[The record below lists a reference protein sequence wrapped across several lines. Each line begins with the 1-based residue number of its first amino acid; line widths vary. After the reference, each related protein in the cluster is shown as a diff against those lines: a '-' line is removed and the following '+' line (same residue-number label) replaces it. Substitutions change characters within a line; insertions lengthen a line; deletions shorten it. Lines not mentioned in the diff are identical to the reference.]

1 VFERDRIRH
10 AKSYPFAIPDRSY
23 VYVDGDIRPWDRS
36 FDPAGRVPVIAVG
49 SNQSPDQ
56 LRRKF
61 DRLSGVTIPAERGR
75 LHDFDVVYAAHISSY
90 GSVPATLQASP
101 GTSVA
106 LFVLWLDEAA
116 LARMH
121 ATEGNYT
128 YDRLTGL
135 RLDLES
141 GRTLDSAFVYS
152 AKIGCLNVDG
162 ACASLAAIPAR
173 ERINAAFRQADM
185 LARVRDWLE
194 PGVPL
199 DAFVG
204 AHIADAELRRT
215 RIAEIGHD
223 ALPLAYA
230 REIVDRLEGI

>member
-1 VFERDRIRH
+1 MHDQIRVRH
-10 AKSYPFAIPDRSY
+10 AKAYPFHIPERSY
-23 VYVDGDIRPWDRS
+23 VYADGDVRSWDAS
-36 FDPAGRVPVIAVG
+36 IDLAGRVPMIAVG

-61 DRLSGVTIPAERGR
+61 NGQGGIVIPAQRGR
-75 LHDFDVVYAAHISSY
+75 LHDFDVVFAAHISSY

-135 RLDLES
+135 RLDLE
-141 GRTLDSAFVYS
+141 GGTTLTEAFVYS

-199 DAFVG
+199 DIFVG
-204 AHIADAELRRT
+204 AHIADAELRRS
-215 RIAEIGHD
+215 RIAEIGSD

-230 REIVDRLEGI
+230 REVVDRLEGV

>member
-1 VFERDRIRH
+1 MHDQIRH
-10 AKSYPFAIPDRSY
+10 AKSYPFAIPERSY
-23 VYVDGDIRPWDRS
+23 VFVDGDIRPWDASLDRT
-36 FDPAGRVPVIAVG
+36 GHIPVIAVG

-56 LRRKF
+56 LRRKYDGF
-61 DRLSGVTIPAERGR
+61 SGIAIPAERAR

-101 GTSVA
+101 GTAVA
-106 LFVLWLDEAA
+106 LFVLWMDEPA

-128 YDRLTGL
+128 YDRLKGI
-135 RLDLES
+135 RLELES
-141 GRTLDSAFVYS
+141 GRTLDQAYVYS
-152 AKIGCLNVDG
+152 AKVGCLNVEDG
-162 ACASLAAIPAR
+162 CASLAAIPAR
-173 ERINAAFRQADM
+173 ERTNPAFRQADI

-194 PGVPL
+194 PGMAL
-199 DAFVG
+199 DAFVS
-204 AHIADAELRRT
+204 AHIADADLRRA

-230 REIVDRLEGI
+230 REIVDRLDGV